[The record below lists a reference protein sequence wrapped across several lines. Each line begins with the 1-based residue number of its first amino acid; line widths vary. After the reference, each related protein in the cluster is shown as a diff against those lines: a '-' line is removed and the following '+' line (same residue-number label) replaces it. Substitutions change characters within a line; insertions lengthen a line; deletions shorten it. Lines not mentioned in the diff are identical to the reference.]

1 MHFAC
6 VGLVIKQNKWLQ
18 PPLPWFFF
26 KRNCMFRRAIRW
38 KYPKSA
44 GIRLLCCHASPSA
57 EKACSPGEAQ
67 RSLKP
72 DEGVTWPNW
81 RAKPEGPILWKDFWM
96 FSNTENVSNWKLAGM
111 RNTWC
116 LLVLLASLFR
126 NWENSVEE
134 ILSTGAAIPHYNLPS
149 LVSTPPTRCC
159 FHLLLSIWWAA
170 QNIIFSRTLKSS
182 VPPNILE
189 IHMAFCEAVPL
200 KPQMKYL

>member
-1 MHFAC
+1 MFEVSREGALC
-6 VGLVIKQNKWLQ
+6 VCRTCHQTKQMVATSSSVI
-18 PPLPWFFF
+18 FF
-26 KRNCMFRRAIRW
+26 KRNCMFRRAIWW

-44 GIRLLCCHASPSA
+44 GIRLLRCHASPSA

-159 FHLLLSIWWAA
+159 FHLLLSTS
-170 QNIIFSRTLKSS
+170 QFGGQHKTSS
-182 VPPNILE
+182 L
-189 IHMAFCEAVPL
+189 AGR
-200 KPQMKYL
+200 